1 MARHLWLTARPVA
14 HRGYHD
20 RAAGRVENTLSAATA
35 AVARGFAVECDVRL
49 AADGEAVVF
58 HDDTLDRLTTGT
70 GPVGAKSLAE
80 LKATLLRDTD
90 DRIPSLGELL
100 ATVAGAV
107 PLFIELKSDGDGDRR
122 IAPRIA
128 GVLAGYT
135 GRVAVMSFDPETMRA
150 MRSLAPALPRGM
162 VADRF
167 DNEESRSLSW
177 RRRFAL
183 RNLLHAPTVRPDFIA
198 YGVAALPANAPLLLR
213 HLGLPLLTWT
223 VRTPADR
230 EVAHRYADQIIFE
243 GFDPDAREPPT
254 TAQVVRA

>member
-1 MARHLWLTARPVA
+1 MSALRPTARRSSSTTTP
-14 HRGYHD
+14 
-20 RAAGRVENTLSAATA
+20 STA
-35 AVARGFAVECDVRL
+35 SQP
-49 AADGEAVVF
+49 
-58 HDDTLDRLTTGT
+58 
-70 GPVGAKSLAE
+70 GPAPSVPRSLAE

-128 GVLAGYT
+128 GVLAGYA

-167 DNEESRSLSW
+167 DDEESRSLSW

-223 VRTPADR
+223 VRHPGRPRGRPSLCRPDHLRRVRSGRSPSHRRRRRSSEHSGESGYRTSGR
-230 EVAHRYADQIIFE
+230 VFCRIVALAAGR
-243 GFDPDAREPPT
+243 PR
-254 TAQVVRA
+254 

>member
-1 MARHLWLTARPVA
+1 VARHGWLIARPVA

-35 AVARGFAVECDVRL
+35 AAACGFAVECDVRL
-49 AADGEAVVF
+49 SADGEVIVF
-58 HDDTLDRLTTGT
+58 HDETLDRLTTAA
-70 GPVGAKSLAE
+70 GPVGARSLAE
-80 LKATLLRDTD
+80 LEAVRLHDTD
-90 DRIPSLGELL
+90 DRIPTLGELL

-122 IAPRIA
+122 LASRVA
-128 GVLAGYT
+128 GILGGYV
-135 GRVAVMSFDPETMRA
+135 GQVAVMSFDPATVRA
-150 MRSLAPALPRGM
+150 MRALAPALPRGM

-167 DNEESRSLSW
+167 DDEENRALSW
-177 RRRFAL
+177 KRRFAL
-183 RNLLHAPTVRPDFIA
+183 RHLLHAPTVRPDFIA

-230 EVAHRYADQIIFE
+230 EVARRYADQIIFE
-243 GFDPDAREPPT
+243 DFDPDVRT
-254 TAQVVRA
+254 TDTVLAESA